1 MKVLML
7 HNRYRIRGGEGVST
21 DATVS
26 LLRDA
31 GHTVDLVE
39 EWNDRVGELGMV
51 KTSIRSV
58 WSSEAHRDITS
69 RLANGDYDVM
79 HVQNFFPLHSPSVFH
94 AARAMNVPTV
104 NSLRNFRLLCPQ
116 GMLYRDGGVCMDCVG
131 LKAPLPA
138 VRHGCYRD
146 SRAGTAVVAAMAVG
160 HRIGGTWRDA
170 VDVHVTPS
178 QYAAEVHVSGGFDP
192 NHIEIVPNFVHPD
205 PTVGTG
211 EGDFVLFAGR
221 LAPEKG
227 IDVLIKAW
235 RTHLSD
241 IPLRIAG
248 TGILEDDVFSI
259 ADDLETVEYVG
270 TLEHPQLTKMMG
282 EATLVVAPTTGIETF
297 GRVAAEAH
305 ATGTPVVASN
315 LGGLP
320 EIVVHDETGLL
331 VPPGDVHALAA
342 AVRRLWNDRTSLD
355 AMRTA
360 SRARYEAEYSA
371 PKALAA
377 WERIYRL
384 AGERNRARTNGQPI
398 HIEHPEGDHA

>member
-1 MKVLML
+1 MDALPDRKMLYHSLHALFMVSGWHNHSRHLSHNARHDHRGIAMKILML

-21 DATVS
+21 DATVA

-39 EWNDRVGELGMV
+39 EWNDRVTELGMV

-58 WSSEAHRDITS
+58 WSSEAYHDITE
-69 RLANGDYDVM
+69 RLAEGDYDVM

-94 AARAMNVPTV
+94 AARAMGVPTV

-146 SRAGTAVVAAMAVG
+146 SPAGTAVVGAMAVS
-160 HRIGGTWRDA
+160 HRVAGTWRDA

-178 QYAAEVHVSGGFDP
+178 RFAASVHVWGGFDP
-192 NHIEIVPNFVHPD
+192 HHIEVVPNFVHPD

-227 IDVLIKAW
+227 IDVLIEAW

-248 TGILEDDVFSI
+248 TGILEDDVFAI
-259 ADDLETVEYVG
+259 ADDLDTVEYVG
-270 TLEHPQLTKMMG
+270 TLEHP
-282 EATLVVAPTTGIETF
+282 ATHQDD
-297 GRVAAEAH
+297 GRGHPRRRPHHRHRDVRPRRSRGPCHRHPCRCIQPRRAA
-305 ATGTPVVASN
+305 
-315 LGGLP
+315 
-320 EIVVHDETGLL
+320 
-331 VPPGDVHALAA
+331 GD
-342 AVRRLWNDRTSLD
+342 RRR
-355 AMRTA
+355 R
-360 SRARYEAEYSA
+360 
-371 PKALAA
+371 
-377 WERIYRL
+377 
-384 AGERNRARTNGQPI
+384 
-398 HIEHPEGDHA
+398 